1 VGNKLRRPKG
11 KKMIGSFA
19 AIGNRG
25 TGAMADYVNENIIP
39 KTKFL
44 KDCNLIVL
52 PGTEAKIR
60 KYAKNIVWV
69 HVPFYR
75 MPYTLSKHFVDL
87 DILPFIDMFLVQSE
101 FHKKNLSE
109 NFGIDES
116 KFYIVN
122 NQFKP
127 VKTKEKPK
135 DVINFMYTSQISR
148 GLDVLLK
155 AYDRLKDKDLH
166 LILHCCEC
174 DQCMNGETL
183 TREAKLIYDKLM
195 ANNKM
200 TNLQYASREDYIET
214 LNRSHIYAYPCTF
227 EETACIGVMEAMSA
241 GVKIVTTDLGALP
254 ETTGGFAKIIKDY
267 PITVDDVIDN
277 EKKIVKIFV
286 KEMKKAIKEIRKNK
300 FDPKPQIE
308 YINNRFSRENAMNQ
322 WMELD
327 RIIGEM
333 P

>member
-1 VGNKLRRPKG
+1 
-11 KKMIGSFA
+11 MIGNFS

-25 TGAMADYVNENIIP
+25 TGAMADYVNENILS

-75 MPYTLSKHFVDL
+75 MPYSLSKHFVDL
-87 DILPFIDMFLVQSE
+87 DILPFVDMFLVQSE
-101 FHKKNLSE
+101 FHKKDLSE
-109 NFGIDES
+109 NFGIDEN

-122 NQFKP
+122 NQFNP

-155 AYDRLKDKDLH
+155 AFDRLKDKDLH

-174 DQCMNGETL
+174 DECMNGETL
-183 TREAKLIYDKLM
+183 AREAKLIYDKLM

-200 TNLQYASREDYIET
+200 TNLQYSSREDYIET

-254 ETTGGFAKIIKDY
+254 ETTGGFAKIIKDC

-277 EKKIVKIFV
+277 EEKMIKIFV
-286 KEMKKAIKEIRKNK
+286 KEMKKAAKEIRKNK